1 MNFLLGLAAKH
12 WKTALVAILLSGVGF
27 YAWLQHHEAVKYHDQ
42 VTTIRQAER
51 DATAQAKAAQAAAD
65 KAEARNKALLTQQ
78 ATKATASAS
87 RVAATASKGLS
98 ATQQRVKVIYRN
110 TASGKAWQDTPIPAS
125 ILQAIQGGGS

>member
-1 MNFLLGLAAKH
+1 MSFLLGLAAKH
-12 WKTALVAILLSGVGF
+12 WKAAISVGLIAILSLGVWW
-27 YAWLQHHEAVKYHDQ
+27 YRHEANHYRAQ

-51 DATAQAKAAQAAAD
+51 DATAQAKTAQAAAD
-65 KAEARNKALLTQQ
+65 KAEARNKVLMAQQ

-110 TASGKAWQDTPIPAS
+110 TASGKAWQATPIPAS
-125 ILQAIQGGGS
+125 VLQAIKGGGS